1 MDRNKLTQI
10 KILIGYF
17 ALNIVKTL
25 SRVQWWTLIVNLMK
39 SEVRNI
45 KKKDKKIK
53 KKFYYKE
60 MVIL

>member
-45 KKKDKKIK
+45 KKKTKK
-53 KKFYYKE
+53 
-60 MVIL
+60 